1 MGKEFVPYELTLK
14 LKDIGFNSGN
24 EYCFGFYTEEYK
36 KLVKGYNR
44 LPIDLP
50 TNSFEAPLW
59 QQAFYW
65 FLFEKEWYSSISP
78 NHSENCWQI
87 YIQKSYKDFGGWGTT
102 IQNQYKTYEEA
113 RLACLEKLIELI
125 KEKENGKNL

>member
-1 MGKEFVPYELTLK
+1 MENHSDISKNFIPYELTLK

-65 FLFEKEWYSSISP
+65 FLFEKEWY
-78 NHSENCWQI
+78 
-87 YIQKSYKDFGGWGTT
+87 K
-102 IQNQYKTYEEA
+102 EA
-113 RLACLEKLIELI
+113 RLDCLEKLIEII